1 MRSFDPGCRMS
12 VSLGVRKALQGLG
25 LMLALLLLV
34 SPLFAQ
40 LNTGRLSGRVT
51 DQTGGAIGNAT
62 ITVTEIATG
71 VARPLM
77 TDSAG
82 TYAAPNL
89 NPGIYSVRVE
99 FTGFQAF
106 ERQNIQVGAG
116 SDVRVDVTLQPGQQN
131 QTVTVTESLP
141 LINTTNAQT
150 GGTLQQQL
158 LANLPINGR
167 NYRWMIEF
175 VPGIMTTPGEGTTSS
190 STNGGGTDWANFMID
205 GLYDQSPY
213 SKQSSVGGA
222 GEAGDTT
229 LMPLDAIQEVALITN
244 PKAEYGWDPG
254 VTMNVNLKSGTNAMH
269 GSAYAFGRNQA
280 LDARNAF
287 STDRSPVGFEQWGAT
302 LGGPIKKDKLFY
314 FGGYESERVDVT
326 SDQQITS
333 DPTTASFGASP
344 NLNLSIPDAIFDIV
358 KNHGGTSALS
368 QLSTNMAGCNY
379 GQIVANAAAIT
390 AGSGSTVAPFCNGAE
405 SGAAGLFNNT
415 TTNTSPST
423 SFPQYGGSDNF
434 LGKIDY
440 HLSDHHSLSGSYFF
454 ARYHEFADA
463 SSTMTQPYWDEV
475 LSVRSQDV
483 RVVEI
488 WTPNS
493 SWLNEAR
500 VGWDHDSRPVTE
512 ADCAA
517 GGSTSDPL
525 GLNSTSGQNGS
536 PVYNTAFGLVSGA
549 PACGLPTIK
558 FTGAGAPTATLGFGN
573 NRLNFES
580 DWQGADTVSYTH
592 GNHQFKFGVDVRA
605 ESFNGVKVQ
614 DQQRG
619 TVSFGNTGTAAFS
632 GATPLEDFL
641 AGAVGQET
649 IKLGDAVRTVRYN
662 LIAGFVQDDWRI
674 KPRLTLN
681 LGFRWEMQTPMKDDN
696 GLLANFAPGAPSGM
710 IQNNQLWPNQFG
722 YLPHLGFAWDV
733 TGKGTT
739 TVRSSIGDALVVPQV
754 QNWVTAQTDDLS
766 AMPTGATLFY
776 PNGNPV
782 AGTPVGNINNSLLTL
797 TPPGLTWQSGQPI
810 FPTSATLSCTF
821 AKECTGYGADPN
833 VKFPQMLTWNLNVQ
847 HAFTNNLSLDV
858 GYIGSHA
865 WDITGLYNLNE
876 PTPGF
881 AGSGAEKLRQPYYT
895 NCDAAQGVVGT
906 GGSGNQCFPWFANIA
921 YIGDVGGSNYA
932 ALQVYL
938 NERASHGLT
947 FSIGYTLSHAL
958 GIQGGPGTG
967 TGSVLNNACPQCEY
981 GNLNTDATH
990 HFSLTATYN
999 IPGRKG
1005 FAQMLQGWAVNSS
1018 VNYLSGLPLNIA
1030 DTNLDT
1036 SGTEG
1041 LLTNNTAKIDRWTL
1055 YGPGA
1060 PFNNILGAAGTI
1072 PCFGVT
1078 GSTFAK
1084 SGVCTTVAN
1093 GTGGSLV
1100 GSSAFVANMP
1110 SACVAA
1116 ATAEPTNSTVVSQ
1129 ALSTTSLTT
1138 SNGFNGLAQL
1148 AEVGCYF
1155 VNGSAIVA
1163 PAQGTFGNM
1172 TRNELRGK
1180 PFGIW
1185 NASVTKDWKIKE
1197 RLTTQFRAEFFNL
1210 INSTLYSGVGV
1221 SLGNPKSFGQATST
1235 PDVNKSNPV
1244 VGSGGPREIQLGLK
1258 FLF

>member
-1 MRSFDPGCRMS
+1 MSAVGRVCQYVWARKNAFRVLAVAAAVLLFSLPGFS
-12 VSLGVRKALQGLG
+12 
-25 LMLALLLLV
+25 
-34 SPLFAQ
+34 Q
-40 LNTGRLSGRVT
+40 LNTGRLSGAVT
-51 DQTGGAIGNAT
+51 DQTGGAIAGAT
-62 ITVTEIATG
+62 VVVTETATG
-71 VARPLM
+71 VARTLM
-77 TDSAG
+77 TDASGA
-82 TYAAPNL
+82 YAAPNL
-89 NPGIYSVRVE
+89 TPGNYSIHAE
-99 FTGFQAF
+99 FMGFQAY
-106 ERQNIQVGAG
+106 ERQNIQIGTG
-116 SDVRVDVTLQPGQQN
+116 SDVRVDVTLQPGATN

-158 LANLPINGR
+158 LANLPVNGR

-269 GSAYAFGRNQA
+269 GSAYAFGRNQS

-287 STDRSPVGFEQWGAT
+287 STSRSPVGFEQWGAT
-302 LGGPIKKDKLFY
+302 LGGPVKKDKLFY

-326 SDQQITS
+326 SDQTITS
-333 DPTTASFGASP
+333 DPTTAALGTAANP
-344 NLNLSIPDAIFDIV
+344 NINLGIPDAIFDIV
-358 KNHGGTSALS
+358 KNHGTAALS

-379 GQIVANAAAIT
+379 GQIVANAGAIA
-390 AGSGSTVAPFCNGAE
+390 AGSPSTVQPFCNGAE

-423 SFPQYGGSDNF
+423 SFPQTGGSDNF

-454 ARYHEFADA
+454 ARYHEYADA
-463 SSTMTQPYWDEV
+463 SATMTQPYWDEI

-500 VGWDHDSRPVTE
+500 IGWDHDSRPVTE

-517 GGSTSDPL
+517 NGSTNDPL
-525 GLNSTSGQNGS
+525 GLNSKPGQFGS
-536 PVYNTAFGLVSGA
+536 PVYSTAFGLVSGA
-549 PACGLPTIK
+549 PACGIPTIK
-558 FTGAGAPTATLGFGN
+558 FTGSGAPTATLGFGN

-580 DWQGADTVSYTH
+580 DWQGADTVSYTR
-592 GNHQFKFGVDVRA
+592 GKHQFKFGVDVRA
-605 ESFNGVKVQ
+605 EDFNGVKVQ

-632 GATPLEDFL
+632 GASPLEDFL

-649 IKLGDAVRTVRYN
+649 IKLGDPVRTVRYN
-662 LIAGFVQDDWRI
+662 LIAGFIQDDWRI
-674 KPRLTLN
+674 LPRLTLN

-696 GLLANFAPGAPSGM
+696 GLLANFDPNVPSGM

-722 YLPHLGFAWDV
+722 YLPHVGFAWDI

-754 QNWVTAQTDDLS
+754 QNWITAQTDDLS
-766 AMPTGATLFY
+766 AMPTAATLTY

-797 TPPGLTWQSGQPI
+797 VPPGLTWQSGTAI
-810 FPTSATLSCTF
+810 FPSSAALSCTF
-821 AKECTGYGADPN
+821 AQECTGYGADPKI
-833 VKFPQMLTWNLNVQ
+833 KFPQMLTWNLNVQ

-876 PTPGF
+876 PTPG
-881 AGSGAEKLRQPYYT
+881 AGGSANEKLRQPFYT
-895 NCDAAQGVVGT
+895 NCNASQGVNGT

-967 TGSVLNNACPQCEY
+967 TGSVLNNGCPQCEY

-990 HFSLTATYN
+990 HFSLTGTYN

-1018 VNYLSGLPLNIA
+1018 VNYLSGLPLSVA

-1041 LLTNNTAKIDRWTL
+1041 LLTNNSAKVDRWTL
-1055 YGPGA
+1055 YGPAA
-1060 PFNNILGAAGTI
+1060 PFNDILGGAGTI
-1072 PCFGVT
+1072 PCFGLA

-1084 SGVCTTVAN
+1084 SGVCTTVASMPTPCISAANAEPN
-1093 GTGGSLV
+1093 GTG
-1100 GSSAFVANMP
+1100 
-1110 SACVAA
+1110 
-1116 ATAEPTNSTVVSQ
+1116 TAISQ
-1129 ALSTTSLTT
+1129 LNT
-1138 SNGFNGLAQL
+1138 
-1148 AEVGCYF
+1148 VGCYM
-1155 VNGSAIVA
+1155 VNGSAIVP

-1180 PFGIW
+1180 PIGIW

-1197 RLTTQFRAEFFNL
+1197 RLTTEFRAEFFNVL
-1210 INSTLYSGVGV
+1210 NATHYANPGT
-1221 SLGNPKSFGQATST
+1221 SLGNPKAFGLATST

-1244 VGSGGPREIQLGLK
+1244 VGSGGPREIQFGLK
-1258 FLF
+1258 LIF

>member
-1 MRSFDPGCRMS
+1 MSALSWVCNFAGGKKQAFRVFGVLAAVVMLSLPGFS
-12 VSLGVRKALQGLG
+12 
-25 LMLALLLLV
+25 
-34 SPLFAQ
+34 Q
-40 LNTGRLSGRVT
+40 LNTGRLSGTVT
-51 DQTGGAIGNAT
+51 DQTGGAIGGAT
-62 ITVTEIATG
+62 VVVTETATG
-71 VARPLM
+71 VARTLM
-77 TDSAG
+77 TDASGA
-82 TYAAPNL
+82 YAAPNL
-89 NPGIYSVRVE
+89 TPGTYSVHAE
-99 FTGFQAF
+99 YMGFQAY
-106 ERQNIQVGAG
+106 ERQNIQVGTG
-116 SDVRVDVTLQPGQQN
+116 SDIRADVTLQPGQQT

-158 LANLPINGR
+158 LANLPVNGR

-175 VPGIMTTPGEGTTSS
+175 VPGIMTTPGEGTVSS

-229 LMPLDAIQEVALITN
+229 LMPLDAIQEVALVTN

-269 GSAYAFGRNQA
+269 GSAYAFGRDTSF
-280 LDARNAF
+280 DARNAF
-287 STDRSPVGFEQWGAT
+287 STERGPVEFEQWGAT

-314 FGGYESERVDVT
+314 FGGYESERVNVT
-326 SDQQITS
+326 SDQTITS
-333 DPTTASFGASP
+333 DPTTADLGSAT
-344 NLNLSIPDAIFDIV
+344 NATQLSIPDAIFDIL
-358 KNHGGTSALS
+358 KNGGGVPKLS

-379 GQIVANAAAIT
+379 GNIVANAGAIV
-390 AGSGSTVAPFCNGAE
+390 AGSGATVAPFCNGAQ

-415 TTNTSPST
+415 STNTAPST

-463 SSTMTQPYWDEV
+463 SATMTQPYWDEV

-517 GGSTSDPL
+517 GGSTNDPL

-549 PACGLPTIK
+549 PACGIPTIK
-558 FTGAGAPTATLGFGN
+558 FTGSGAPTATLGFGN

-649 IKLGDAVRTVRYN
+649 IKLGNPIRTVRYD
-662 LIAGFVQDDWRI
+662 LIAGFAQDDWRI

-696 GLLANFAPGAPSGM
+696 GLLANFAPGAVSGM
-710 IQNNQLWPNQFG
+710 VQSNQLWPNQFG
-722 YLPHLGFAWDV
+722 YLPHVGFAWDV

-754 QNWVTAQTDDLS
+754 QNWITAQTDDLS
-766 AMPTGATLFY
+766 AMPTGATLVY
-776 PNGNPV
+776 PNNALPSI
-782 AGTPVGNINNSLLTL
+782 APIGNINNSLLTL
-797 TPPGLTWQSGQPI
+797 TPPLTWQSGTAI
-810 FPTSATLSCTF
+810 FPSSAALSCSFTQQ
-821 AKECTGYGADPN
+821 CTGYGADPH

-876 PTPGF
+876 PTPGV

-967 TGSVLNNACPQCEY
+967 TGSVLNNNCPQCEY

-1018 VNYLSGLPLNIA
+1018 VNYLSGLPMNIA

-1041 LLTNNTAKIDRWTL
+1041 LLTNNSAKIDRWTL
-1055 YGPGA
+1055 YGPQA
-1060 PFNNILGAAGTI
+1060 PFNDILGGAGTI
-1072 PCFGVT
+1072 PCFGLS

-1084 SGVCTTVAN
+1084 SGVCTTVTAMPQPCISAANGEPN
-1093 GTGGSLV
+1093 GTG
-1100 GSSAFVANMP
+1100 
-1110 SACVAA
+1110 
-1116 ATAEPTNSTVVSQ
+1116 TAISQ
-1129 ALSTTSLTT
+1129 LNA
-1138 SNGFNGLAQL
+1138 
-1148 AEVGCYF
+1148 VGCYM
-1155 VNGSAIVA
+1155 VNGSAIVP

-1180 PFGIW
+1180 PIGIW
-1185 NASVTKDWKIKE
+1185 NASVTKDWRIKE
-1197 RLTTQFRAEFFNL
+1197 KLTTQFRAEFFNL
-1210 INSTLYSGVGV
+1210 VNSTFYAAPGL
-1221 SLGNPKSFGQATST
+1221 SLGNPKSFGLASST
-1235 PDVNKSNPV
+1235 PDVSKSNPV

-1258 FLF
+1258 FIF

>member
-1 MRSFDPGCRMS
+1 MNAVRWVCECVGTKKQAFRLFGVLAAVVLISLPGFS
-12 VSLGVRKALQGLG
+12 
-25 LMLALLLLV
+25 
-34 SPLFAQ
+34 Q
-40 LNTGRLSGRVT
+40 LNTGRLSGSVT
-51 DQTGGAIGNAT
+51 DQTGGAIGGAT
-62 ITVTEIATG
+62 VVVTETATG
-71 VARPLM
+71 VARTLM
-77 TDSAG
+77 TDASGA
-82 TYAAPNL
+82 YAAPNL
-89 NPGIYSVRVE
+89 TPGIYSVHVE
-99 FTGFQAF
+99 YTGFQAF
-106 ERQNIQVGAG
+106 ERQNIQIGTG
-116 SDVRVDVTLQPGQQN
+116 SDVRADVTMQPGQQT

-158 LANLPINGR
+158 LANIPVNGR
-167 NYRWMIEF
+167 NYRWMIQF

-229 LMPLDAIQEVALITN
+229 LMPLDAIQEVALVTN

-269 GSAYAFGRNQA
+269 GSAYAYGRNQA

-287 STDRSPVGFEQWGAT
+287 STSRSPVGFEQWGAT
-302 LGGPIKKDKLFY
+302 LGGPVKKDKLFY

-326 SDQQITS
+326 SDQTIS
-333 DPTTASFGASP
+333 SNPTIADLGSATNATQ
-344 NLNLSIPDAIFDIV
+344 LSIPDALADILN
-358 KNHGGTSALS
+358 KQNAGTIAIGVNPLS
-368 QLSTNMAGCNY
+368 VNMAGCDPTKLPAAPTT
-379 GQIVANAAAIT
+379 GAAIVS
-390 AGSGSTVAPFCNGAE
+390 SGACSKNQF
-405 SGAAGLFNNT
+405 GAAGLFT
-415 TTNTSPST
+415 VPGQESSTQPST
-423 SFPQYGGSDNF
+423 SFPQTGGSDNF

-463 SSTMTQPYWDEV
+463 SSTMTQPYWDEI

-493 SWLNEAR
+493 TWLNEAR

-525 GLNSTSGQNGS
+525 GLNSTPGQFGS
-536 PVYNTAFGLVSGA
+536 PNYKTAFNLVSGA
-549 PACGLPTIK
+549 PACGIPTIK
-558 FTGAGAPTATLGFGN
+558 FSGSGAPTATLGFGN

-592 GNHQFKFGVDVRA
+592 GTHQFKFGVDVRA

-619 TVSFGNTGTAAFS
+619 TVTFGTTGAIAFS

-641 AGAVGQET
+641 AGVPSQES
-649 IKLGDAVRTVRYN
+649 IKLGDPIRTVRYN

-696 GLLANFAPGAPSGM
+696 GLLANFDPNVPSGM
-710 IQNNQLWPNQFG
+710 IQSNQLWPSQFG
-722 YLPHLGFAWDV
+722 YLPHVGLAWDV

-739 TVRSSIGDALVVPQV
+739 TVRASIGQALVVPQV
-754 QNWVTAQTDDLS
+754 QNWITAQTDDMS

-776 PNGNPV
+776 QNGTQV
-782 AGTPVGNINNSLLTL
+782 TGTPIGNINNSLLNL
-797 TPPGLTWQSGQPI
+797 TPTADKLTGVVTAGLPWQAGQAI
-810 FPTSATLSCTF
+810 FPSTAAFTCTSTKPCN
-821 AKECTGYGADPN
+821 GYGADPN
-833 VKFPQMLTWNLNVQ
+833 IKFPQMLTWNLNVQ
-847 HAFTNNLSLDV
+847 HAFTNDLSLDV

-865 WDITGLYNLNE
+865 YDITGLYNLNQ
-876 PTPGF
+876 PAPGPP
-881 AGSGAEKLRQPYYT
+881 GSGPEKALQPYT
-895 NCDAAQGVVGT
+895 ANCPVSLGGT
-906 GGSGNQCFPWFANIA
+906 GTGPNPNQCFPWFSNIA
-921 YIGDVGGSNYA
+921 YIGDTGGSNYA

-947 FSIGYTLSHAL
+947 FSIGYTFSHAL

-967 TGSVLNNACPQCEY
+967 TGSVLNNNCPQCEY
-981 GNLNTDATH
+981 GNLNTDVAH

-1005 FAQMLQGWAVNSS
+1005 FAQMLQGWALNSS
-1018 VNYLSGLPLNIA
+1018 VNYLSGLPINSL

-1036 SGTEG
+1036 SGTEAV
-1041 LLTNNTAKIDRWTL
+1041 LTNNTSKVDRWSLFGSKT
-1055 YGPGA
+1055 
-1060 PFNNILGAAGTI
+1060 PFSDILGGAGTI
-1072 PCFGVT
+1072 PCFGT
-1078 GSTFAK
+1078 STSTFGK
-1084 SGVCTTVAN
+1084 SGVCTIVAGN
-1093 GTGGSLV
+1093 SSLPTPCI
-1100 GSSAFVANMP
+1100 N
-1110 SACVAA
+1110 
-1116 ATAEPTNSTVVSQ
+1116 ATNLEPNP
-1129 ALSTTSLTT
+1129 A
-1138 SNGFNGLAQL
+1138 GALAQL
-1148 AEVGCYF
+1148 QAVGCYM
-1155 VNGSAIVA
+1155 VNGSVIVP

-1180 PFGIW
+1180 PIGIW

-1210 INSTLYSGVGV
+1210 INSTFYAAPGT
-1221 SLGNPKSFGQATST
+1221 SLGNPKAFGLATST
-1235 PDVNKSNPV
+1235 PDVSKSNPV

-1258 FLF
+1258 LIF